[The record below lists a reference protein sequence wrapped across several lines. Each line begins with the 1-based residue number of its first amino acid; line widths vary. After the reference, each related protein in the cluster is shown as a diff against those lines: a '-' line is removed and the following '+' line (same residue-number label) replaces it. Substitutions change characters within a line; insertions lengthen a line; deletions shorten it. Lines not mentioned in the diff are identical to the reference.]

1 MDAFTSHLLL
11 SVLAASMQLVEQ
23 MAVLYTQGMIIL
35 AALVIVMVVD
45 ANVQERKQ

>member
-11 SVLAASMQLVEQ
+11 SVLTAAMQIVEQ